1 MLSSLLSSIY
11 VDICGIT
18 LATVIVAVGAGG
30 NFLLDSPPTLQ
41 LILAIGTGVF
51 FLIALAYPFKD
62 EFEYELLVSITLLV
76 YSFLGLLLTPQGLYA
91 IYLVQPK
98 GLVGFSYFGG
108 IYHVMIIKFIL
119 DCFLVVFGGF
129 DLFRLH
135 LNMMVIPPPP
145 KNQHQLQHFDV

>member
-30 NFLLDSPPTLQ
+30 NFLLDSSPTLQ

-62 EFEYELLVSITLLV
+62 EFEYELQVSITLLV
-76 YSFLGLLLTPQGLYA
+76 YSFLGLLLTAQGLYA
-91 IYLVQPK
+91 IYLVQPTV
-98 GLVGFSYFGG
+98 LTSY
-108 IYHVMIIKFIL
+108 VLTQLIL
-119 DCFLVVFGGF
+119 SLTAVSSSSSIV
-129 DLFRLH
+129 
-135 LNMMVIPPPP
+135 
-145 KNQHQLQHFDV
+145 